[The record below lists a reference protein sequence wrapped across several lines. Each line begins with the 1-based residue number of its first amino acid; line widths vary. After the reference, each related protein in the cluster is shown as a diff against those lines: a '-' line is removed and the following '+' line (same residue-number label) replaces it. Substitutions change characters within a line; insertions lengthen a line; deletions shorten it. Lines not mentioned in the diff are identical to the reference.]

1 MARIGPIWRFRSA
14 ASATSASL
22 NIISMA
28 KRGPGRGA
36 SSPEPTGGSL
46 EQADDV
52 LCEGC
57 GCLMQVIA
65 IEGGHEP
72 ADVIDLAAHR
82 TRRADASGR
91 LAA

>member
-1 MARIGPIWRFRSA
+1 MPRPMFTSLLTCSDEDCLELVAFAGP
-14 ASATSASL
+14 
-22 NIISMA
+22 
-28 KRGPGRGA
+28 
-36 SSPEPTGGSL
+36 L
-46 EQADDV
+46 EEADDV

-65 IEGGHEP
+65 IEGGHET

-82 TRRADASGR
+82 TRRAGAPGR

>member
-1 MARIGPIWRFRSA
+1 MARPMF
-14 ASATSASL
+14 TSLLTCSDEDCLELVAF
-22 NIISMA
+22 A
-28 KRGPGRGA
+28 
-36 SSPEPTGGSL
+36 GSL
-46 EQADDV
+46 EEADDV